1 MIKVFILNE
10 NNKIELTKQELQK
23 LLDESY
29 WEGRNS
35 VYTSPSWTYIS
46 PTKWTCGTE
55 LLNQPKQT
63 TTAATT
69 ATTKTITVGAKQN
82 EI

>member
-1 MIKVFILNE
+1 MIKVFTLNK

-35 VYTSPSWTYIS
+35 VYISPSWTYVS
-46 PTKWTCGTE
+46 PTKWTCD
-55 LLNQPKQT
+55 T
-63 TTAATT
+63 TTEPLSTNAAT
-69 ATTKTITVGAKQN
+69 ATIIVGDNKN

>member
-1 MIKVFILNE
+1 MIKVFTLNK

-35 VYTSPSWTYIS
+35 TSPYWTYIS
-46 PTKWTCGTE
+46 PTKWTCDTITTP
-55 LLNQPKQT
+55 LST
-63 TTAATT
+63 SSTTA
-69 ATTKTITVGAKQN
+69 TITVGDKQN